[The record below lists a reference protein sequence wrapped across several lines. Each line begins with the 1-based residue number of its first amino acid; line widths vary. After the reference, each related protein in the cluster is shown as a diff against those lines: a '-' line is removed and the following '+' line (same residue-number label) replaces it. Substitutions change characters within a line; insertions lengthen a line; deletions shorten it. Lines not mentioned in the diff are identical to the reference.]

1 MKCMNLKNGDTLVQ
15 VGLSD
20 GRQGIVLTSQAGYAC
35 LYSEEEI
42 SILGIKAGGIKG
54 MNLKN
59 DELVSM
65 NIFNP
70 LKTDSYLLI
79 SDQPGIKRLRIS
91 DIPSCNRATKGNLVF
106 KSPKTNQIHALTSF
120 VLETQDQLVIETNNQ
135 NVTITV
141 KDFAYGQLMNKP
153 SLLTA
158 CKDEIINYIYNPKAL
173 STDLYDLK
181 IVKEETLDKP
191 AIFEVEDDLN
201 LFKQDDVKEKVEP
214 QIVQQVQKES
224 PKEEDDDKHFEPIS
238 FDDLFSGDF

>member
-1 MKCMNLKNGDTLVQ
+1 M
-15 VGLSD
+15 
-20 GRQGIVLTSQAGYAC
+20 

-120 VLETQDQLVIETNNQ
+120 VLETQDQIVIETNNQ

-191 AIFEVEDDLN
+191 AIFEVEDD
-201 LFKQDDVKEKVEP
+201 
-214 QIVQQVQKES
+214 
-224 PKEEDDDKHFEPIS
+224 
-238 FDDLFSGDF
+238 

>member
-1 MKCMNLKNGDTLVQ
+1 M
-15 VGLSD
+15 
-20 GRQGIVLTSQAGYAC
+20 
-35 LYSEEEI
+35 
-42 SILGIKAGGIKG
+42 
-54 MNLKN
+54 
-59 DELVSM
+59 
-65 NIFNP
+65 
-70 LKTDSYLLI
+70 
-79 SDQPGIKRLRIS
+79 
-91 DIPSCNRATKGNLVF
+91 
-106 KSPKTNQIHALTSF
+106 
-120 VLETQDQLVIETNNQ
+120 
-135 NVTITV
+135 

-224 PKEEDDDKHFEPIS
+224 PKEDDDKHFEPTSKSSGLES
-238 FDDLFSGDF
+238 FLWRSVNSSLYKSETQPQTVQTV

>member
-1 MKCMNLKNGDTLVQ
+1 
-15 VGLSD
+15 
-20 GRQGIVLTSQAGYAC
+20 
-35 LYSEEEI
+35 
-42 SILGIKAGGIKG
+42 
-54 MNLKN
+54 
-59 DELVSM
+59 
-65 NIFNP
+65 
-70 LKTDSYLLI
+70 
-79 SDQPGIKRLRIS
+79 
-91 DIPSCNRATKGNLVF
+91 
-106 KSPKTNQIHALTSF
+106 
-120 VLETQDQLVIETNNQ
+120 
-135 NVTITV
+135 
-141 KDFAYGQLMNKP
+141 MNKP

-224 PKEEDDDKHFEPIS
+224 PKEDDDKHFEPIS